1 MAMIGD
7 GTAHYDHDFD
17 GTSQEA
23 GGCHVE
29 FRNRQT
35 PSIARVRYVLGTLW
49 VSHKSGFAPCRH
61 VERILFNSLV
71 YLI

>member
-29 FRNRQT
+29 FRNRPT

-49 VSHKSGFAPCRH
+49 VSLNSGFAPCRYI
-61 VERILFNSLV
+61 EGILFNPLV
-71 YLI
+71 SCI

>member
-7 GTAHYDHDFD
+7 ATVHYDHDFD

-29 FRNRQT
+29 FRNKASS
-35 PSIARVRYVLGTLW
+35 SIARVRYVLGTLS
-49 VSHKSGFAPCRH
+49 V
-61 VERILFNSLV
+61 
-71 YLI
+71 